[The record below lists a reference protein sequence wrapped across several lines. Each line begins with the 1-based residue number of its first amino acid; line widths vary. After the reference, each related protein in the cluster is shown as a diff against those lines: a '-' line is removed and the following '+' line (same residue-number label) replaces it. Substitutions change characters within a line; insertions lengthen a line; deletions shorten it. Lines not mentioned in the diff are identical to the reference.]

1 MVESA
6 NGAIRTPSFK
16 QSDKLRGSLGQT
28 LACNRSALV
37 SSPGEETEECRMR
50 NHVCGIVEVADLEE
64 PVAYTCNSDAVAICF
79 DCCTHLCDAHAG
91 HCDLCNEVF
100 CATCLAF
107 HNREQHLK
115 KPARVPVR
123 QRRKSA

>member
-1 MVESA
+1 
-6 NGAIRTPSFK
+6 
-16 QSDKLRGSLGQT
+16 
-28 LACNRSALV
+28 
-37 SSPGEETEECRMR
+37 MR